1 MKIENRKRKIQSDKI
16 VKELIMYLALLSS
29 GKVYQSELNIST
41 AEFDDEQDH
50 TNAVP
55 EIEFPTSLRS
65 FQRYAKDLEEAGA
78 VPPLEIERDPEEED
92 AFYSVEKYE
101 TKQTNTNNYQSKYPW
116 SFVVK
121 KEDIKQSF
129 ADKYLKDYQD
139 FKIDHSEAHIAR
151 LARICKLANGVCRSL
166 EKRKI
171 KTDKEAK
178 EFLENYYR
186 NNINSDY
193 NSKTFQRDVDVLII
207 ALNEVFNSSASDR
220 YKEVIGKFLRGYQI
234 ESIDESYIETQ

>member
-1 MKIENRKRKIQSDKI
+1 MKIGNRKRKIQSDKI
-16 VKELIMYLALLSS
+16 VKELIMYLDLLSS
-29 GKVYQSELNIST
+29 GKVYQSELNLST
-41 AEFDDEQDH
+41 FEMEDDFNS
-50 TNAVP
+50 TNT
-55 EIEFPTSLRS
+55 EIESPTSLRT

-78 VPPLEIERDPEEED
+78 VPRLELRRDPDEGD
-92 AFYSVEKYE
+92 NPFYNVEKYKTE
-101 TKQTNTNNYQSKYPW
+101 QASRNYKSSNQSY

-121 KEDIKQSF
+121 KEDLKQSF
-129 ADKYLKDYQD
+129 ADVYLKDYQN
-139 FKIDHSEAHIAR
+139 FNINHSEAHIAR

-186 NNINSDY
+186 NNISSDY

-220 YKEVIGKFLRGYQI
+220 YKEVIGKFLRGYQR